1 MEEGPTEDRDNNAF
15 MPNGGKMSPVKVFYQ
30 DAGTECVWMPQLQN
44 QPNQIR
50 EEDGMEPDIENSE
63 QIDAIKRKVIRTGI
77 GSRVEAKIATPDGP
91 HYYDVMI
98 EPRHDSK
105 GSVAGVMGYVRD
117 ITDRWRIEEKLQR
130 TYEQLEL
137 RAKER
142 TAELEK
148 AYEALQQ
155 EMIERRR
162 AEETVRESQA
172 RYIDLYENATDMIF
186 TIDPE
191 GVFTSVNRAVSTIF
205 GHDFASAQRKSVADI
220 LTAKSARTARFLIQK
235 ALKLKS
241 DLLEEQPWE
250 FEAINANGGTTCL
263 EVRARLIWSNDTIT
277 GMQCV
282 ARDITE
288 RKQVEEELSRLAKAV
303 EQAAEIVVVTD
314 KYGKIQYVNTAFCN
328 ITGYAKEEVVGR
340 SLTFFAGRK
349 EDERTYKQM
358 FDGLGSGV
366 GSIGRVTN
374 KKKDGSTYQAETSV
388 SPVRDRTGKTIN
400 YVVVERDVTEEIRL
414 EMQLRQAQKMEAI
427 GTLAGGI
434 AHDFNNILSAI
445 IGFAEMSIEDLPE
458 SDTSRYFSE
467 QILKAAIR
475 GRDLIR
481 QILTFSHKREQERA
495 PVRFSSIIKEARKFL
510 RASLPSTI
518 EIRLMVE
525 DESSMIVASPT
536 EMHQVLMNLC
546 TNAAH
551 AMRQKGG
558 ILDISL
564 QEVSPENLYS
574 PQFDIRNG
582 ACVKL
587 SISDTGTGMTKE
599 VMERIFDP
607 FFTTKGPGEGTGMGL
622 SVVHGIVKS
631 HGGIVAVRSTPGK
644 GSTFDLYFPKA
655 DGAQSGAVECEREVP
670 GGHECIL
677 LVDDEESIVEMERG
691 LLERMGYEVVST
703 ADSLEALEVFK
714 REPERFDV
722 IITDQ
727 TMPHVT
733 GADLSRECIGIR
745 PDIPVILC
753 SGFSEILTA
762 EAAQKLGIRE
772 FLMKPIVRRE
782 LALTVRRVLDGEQDG
797 V

>member
-1 MEEGPTEDRDNNAF
+1 MEEGLTEDRNNDAF
-15 MPNGGKMSPVKVFYQ
+15 VRNEGKMDSVKVFCQ
-30 DAGTECVWMPQLQN
+30 DA
-44 QPNQIR
+44 
-50 EEDGMEPDIENSE
+50 
-63 QIDAIKRKVIRTGI
+63 DA
-77 GSRVEAKIATPDGP
+77 
-91 HYYDVMI
+91 
-98 EPRHDSK
+98 
-105 GSVAGVMGYVRD
+105 
-117 ITDRWRIEEKLQR
+117 QR

-137 RAKER
+137 RVRER

-155 EMIERRR
+155 EMLERRR

-172 RYIDLYENATDMIF
+172 RYVDLYENATDIIF
-186 TIDPE
+186 TLDLE
-191 GVFTSVNRAVSTIF
+191 GVFTSVNRAAFTTL
-205 GHDFASAQRKSVADI
+205 GHDLVTSPLKGIGDV
-220 LTAKSARTARFLIQK
+220 LTAKSARTVRFLIQK
-235 ALKLKS
+235 AIKTRS

-250 FEAINANGGTTCL
+250 LEAVNANGGTACL
-263 EVRARLIWSNDTIT
+263 EVRARLIWSDDAIT
-277 GMQCV
+277 GIQGV

-303 EQAAEIVVVTD
+303 EQTAEIVVVTD
-314 KYGKIQYVNTAFCN
+314 RYGKIQYVNTAFCN
-328 ITGYAKEEVVGR
+328 ITGYAKEEAAGK
-340 SLTFFAGRK
+340 SLTFMAGRK
-349 EDERTYKQM
+349 EAEKTYRQM
-358 FDGLGSGV
+358 FDGMSSGA

-374 KKKDGSTYQAETSV
+374 RKKDGSTYQAETSV
-388 SPVRDRTGKTIN
+388 SPVRDKTGKTIN

-445 IGFAEMSIEDLPE
+445 IGFSEMSIEDLPE
-458 SDTSRYFSE
+458 GDTNRYFSE

-481 QILTFSHKREQERA
+481 QILAFSHKREQERT
-495 PVRFSSIIKEARKFL
+495 PVRLSSIIKEAQKFL

-518 EIRLMVE
+518 EIKLTIE

-536 EMHQVLMNLC
+536 QMHQVLMNLC

-564 QEVSPENLYS
+564 QEASPESLHS
-574 PQFDIRNG
+574 SQFDARQG
-582 ACVKL
+582 PYVKL
-587 SISDTGTGMTKE
+587 SVSDTGTGMTRD
-599 VMERIFDP
+599 VLERIFDP

-622 SVVHGIVKS
+622 SVVHGIVES
-631 HGGIVAVRSTPGK
+631 HGGIVMARSTPGK
-644 GSTFDLYFPKA
+644 GSSFDLYFPKA
-655 DGAQSGAVECEREVP
+655 DGLQSTLVECEQETP
-670 GGHECIL
+670 GGNECIL

-691 LLERMGYEVVST
+691 LLERLGYSVIST
-703 ADSLEALEVFK
+703 TDSLEALEVFR
-714 REPERFDV
+714 REPHRFDV

-733 GADLSRECIGIR
+733 GADLSRECIGAR

-753 SGFSEILTA
+753 TGFSEILTA
-762 EAAQKLGIRE
+762 EAAKKLGIRE

-782 LALTVRRVLDGEQDG
+782 LALTIRRVLDGEKDSL
-797 V
+797 